1 MPTFAGQ
8 RPQGPHN
15 GMQLPV
21 IDPVSVAMTAR
32 ASLLSRKGPSRC
44 LRVCAL
50 LGLAVAFAS
59 ASASGIQPDDPYDA
73 VIERTE
79 EYVSDL
85 EQLLALYQDT
95 ARSAEHVFQQRT
107 ELYSSGLISRQDFE
121 ANRRN
126 LEQLRNRI
134 EDVRSRIAV
143 SGTLI
148 SEARLAQELSKGRA
162 QDQLVKEA
170 VILHTGSA
178 LWKLADISL
187 VEGFYVK
194 HFGIPLPVSALGQT
208 ELHSRMGFDHH
219 DAVDVALHPDSPEGR
234 ELMEF
239 LRTSGI
245 SFIAFRAALPGSATG
260 AHIHIGHPS
269 ARIAVA
275 TIPASTSA
283 DRPGS

>member
-1 MPTFAGQ
+1 MPY
-8 RPQGPHN
+8 
-15 GMQLPV
+15 
-21 IDPVSVAMTAR
+21 
-32 ASLLSRKGPSRC
+32 
-44 LRVCAL
+44 RVCL
-50 LGLAVAFAS
+50 FLGLALAS
-59 ASASGIQPDDPYDA
+59 ANAPVSAAQPDDPYDP

-85 EQLLALYQDT
+85 NQLLALYQDAT
-95 ARSAEHVFQQRT
+95 KSADHALEQRR

-121 ANRRN
+121 ASRRKV
-126 LEQLRNRI
+126 EQLRGRI
-134 EDVRSRIAV
+134 EDVRSRIAA
-143 SGTLI
+143 SRTLI
-148 SEARLAQELSKGRA
+148 DEARLAQELSKGRA
-162 QDQLVKEA
+162 QDQPVREG
-170 VILHTGSA
+170 VIFHTGPA
-178 LWKLADISL
+178 LWKLSDISL
-187 VEGFYVK
+187 VESYFVK

-234 ELMEF
+234 DLMEF

-269 ARIAVA
+269 ARIAIA
-275 TIPASTSA
+275 TNPSSTPA